1 MKKEDYSYKKLGCAF
16 VLFALAMSLND
27 AETERCASR
36 AVCPIQRSFMMKQ
49 RAPLRLMKAQQVN
62 KLPELLSQ
70 KRPQAAAQVRAMQPE
85 PSTLSQTQ

>member
-1 MKKEDYSYKKLGCAF
+1 MPLKKEDYSYKKLDCAL
-16 VLFALAMSLND
+16 VVFALAMSLND

-36 AVCPIQRSFMMKQ
+36 AVCPIQRLKQ

-70 KRPQAAAQVRAMQPE
+70 KKPQAAAQVPAMQPE